1 MTPVFGPLANVIE
14 DQKERTNMK
23 ALCKSAID
31 AAFLIVCAVHL
42 NAGSVGYDISFTPL
56 NGVVPTAGFFDY
68 NAAAPAFTNF
78 TVTWDGILFDLTSA
92 ANNFVPTPGCNDPSG
107 AAGAF
112 EILSHTTTSCIGV
125 SAWIA
130 FFPGTPESSG
140 LGFSQLNGP
149 GNISE
154 DVLVTGTNPGI
165 DASGHWTITATP
177 EPSTGGLAVGGVIAL
192 WAMWRRT
199 LRRRSSLSTS

>member
-1 MTPVFGPLANVIE
+1 
-14 DQKERTNMK
+14 MK
-23 ALCKSAID
+23 TLCKGAIG

-56 NGVVPTAGFFDY
+56 NGVVPTAGSFDY
-68 NAAAPAFTNF
+68 DAAAPAFTNF
-78 TVTWDGILFDLTSA
+78 TVTWDGILFNLTSA
-92 ANNFVPTPGCNDPSG
+92 ANNFLPTSGCSDPSG
-107 AAGAF
+107 AVGAF
-112 EILSHTTTSCIGV
+112 EIMSHTTTSCRGL

-130 FFPGTPESSG
+130 FFPGTSESSG
-140 LGFSQLNGP
+140 FGFSQTNGP

-154 DVLVTGTNPGI
+154 DILVTGTSPGI
-165 DASGHWTITATP
+165 YANGHWTITETP
-177 EPSTGGLAVGGVIAL
+177 EPSTEGLAVGGVIAL